1 MGMLLSW
8 ALSKYS
14 RERLDSVELRLVGA
28 PSIASSS
35 PSMLQAVLAT
45 IALVAMLPGPASAA
59 VPGPPTNV
67 TARAGD
73 QLAQVTWD
81 APTPDDPSITGYT
94 ITASPA
100 DAPPVTVDQSK

>member
-1 MGMLLSW
+1 LP
-8 ALSKYS
+8 
-14 RERLDSVELRLVGA
+14 RPLRRC
-28 PSIASSS
+28 SS
-35 PSMLQAVLAT
+35 AVLAT

-73 QLAQVTWD
+73 RLAEVSWT
-81 APTPDDPSITGYT
+81 APMPDDPTPTITGYT

>member
-8 ALSKYS
+8 ALSKRS
-14 RERLDSVELRLVGA
+14 RERLDPVELRLVGA
-28 PSIASSS
+28 PSIASSLRRCS
-35 PSMLQAVLAT
+35 SAVLAT

-73 QLAQVTWD
+73 ELAQVTWD
-81 APTPDDPSITGYT
+81 APTLDDPSITGYT

>member
-1 MGMLLSW
+1 LP
-8 ALSKYS
+8 
-14 RERLDSVELRLVGA
+14 RPLRRC
-28 PSIASSS
+28 SS
-35 PSMLQAVLAT
+35 AVLAT